1 MRVTPRRAPFRT
13 LTAVVRGAACAA
25 AAVALALG
33 AGGCAST
40 VRAATGGAGNGAAAG
55 ALIELNVS
63 AASSLKS
70 VLASSAV
77 AFERA
82 NNAKL
87 TFNFGASG
95 LLAKQIEGGAP
106 ADVLLSASPSVVA
119 TLVAEGLASAEDSA
133 TFAGNTLVVF
143 VPKGDPAGIH
153 GPGDLIGT
161 ERLTTGDP
169 AVAPHGQ
176 KAVEWL
182 TGLGLWNTLKS
193 KFVFAANAAQTDE
206 YVARGEV
213 DAGVGFASDAHGRTD
228 IEVAYTVPEGRITP
242 IRYVAATVTASRQ
255 EALAR
260 AYLAFLLSPRAQAA
274 FVDAGFE
281 PAPAK

>member
-1 MRVTPRRAPFRT
+1 MRGTMDAPLRT
-13 LTAVVRGAACAA
+13 TAGTARGMASGL
-25 AAVALALG
+25 VALALVLSMS
-33 AGGCAST
+33 GCAST
-40 VRAATGGAGNGAAAG
+40 TPAATSGAGNGTASAP
-55 ALIELNVS
+55 IELDVS
-63 AASSLKS
+63 AASSLKG
-70 VLASSAV
+70 VLTASAA
-77 AFERA
+77 AFEKA

-106 ADVLLSASPSVVA
+106 ADVFLSASPSVVA
-119 TLVAEGLASAEDSA
+119 TLVAEGLASAEGST

-153 GPGDLIGT
+153 GPGDLIRV
-161 ERLTTGDP
+161 ERLATGDP

-182 TGLGLWNTLKS
+182 TGLGLWGTLKS

-213 DAGVGFASDAHGRTD
+213 DAGIGFASDAHGRTD
-228 IEVAYTVPEGRITP
+228 IEVAYTVPEGEIKP
-242 IRYVAATVTASRQ
+242 IRYVAATVAASRQ

-260 AYLAFLLSPRAQAA
+260 AYIAFLLSPSAQAA
-274 FVDAGFE
+274 FVDAGFK
-281 PAPAK
+281 PAPAE